1 MGEGEKIILFFV
13 GILFVAIILY
23 VISQS
28 DDNSNTSDNSSND
41 YLGGY
46 DGGHNN
52 YNSINIAQPDDNEIT
67 LNEQN
72 LQTEKNIIMHDI
84 RNLTISST
92 NPCLLVYLIDQSGS
106 MNDKFGNASHTKAV
120 EVTNAIND
128 IIYEVG
134 LRCIGSGGELKNRFE
149 IGIIGYG
156 KQENAV
162 QSGWEGQLSGKWV
175 VSIKNIFEFPLSQD
189 NDKPIWIKPYSVSNT
204 PMTKAFEN
212 AKRLC
217 NDWINWGN
225 HRDCHPP
232 IIINIT
238 DGEAT
243 DAGSSFSYLKNQV
256 EQIKSLRTNYGSVNI
271 LNIHISTRAGDKL
284 LFPNEVNTGDKFEK
298 LLFEMSTPL
307 DENMI
312 RIAQQKGYD
321 VHQNAKG
328 YVFNGNATD
337 LINFLNIGTPQ

>member
-1 MGEGEKIILFFV
+1 MEEGSVVILIILV
-13 GILFVAIILY
+13 IIVIAFIFY
-23 VISQS
+23 VSNQNEE
-28 DDNSNTSDNSSND
+28 NSNNSADD

-52 YNSINIAQPDDNEIT
+52 YDMTNIAQPNEYEAAS
-67 LNEQN
+67 NEQI
-72 LQTEKNIIMHDI
+72 LQIKTEHMHDI

-106 MNDKFGNASHTKAV
+106 MNDKFGNASHSKSV

-128 IIYEVG
+128 ILYEVG
-134 LRCIGSGGELKNRFE
+134 LHCIGSGGELKNRFE
-149 IGIIGYG
+149 IAIVGYG
-156 KQENAV
+156 KQENIV

-175 VSIKNIFEFPLSQD
+175 VSIKNIFEFPLEQE

-243 DAGSSFSYLKNQV
+243 DAGSSFNALKSQV

-321 VHQNAKG
+321 VRQNAKG

>member
-1 MGEGEKIILFFV
+1 MGI
-13 GILFVAIILY
+13 Y
-23 VISQS
+23 
-28 DDNSNTSDNSSND
+28 
-41 YLGGY
+41 
-46 DGGHNN
+46 
-52 YNSINIAQPDDNEIT
+52 IT
-67 LNEQN
+67 
-72 LQTEKNIIMHDI
+72 KKKIMHDL

-106 MNDKFGNASHTKAV
+106 MTETFGNASHTKAV
-120 EVTNAIND
+120 EVAEAIND
-128 IIYEVG
+128 ILYEVG

-149 IGIIGYG
+149 VAIIGYG
-156 KQENAV
+156 KDINTV

-175 VSIKNIFEFPLSQD
+175 VPIKNIFDYPLGQE
-189 NDKPIWIKPYSVSNT
+189 NEKPIWIKPYAGSNT

-232 IIINIT
+232 IVINIT

-243 DAGSSFSYLKNQV
+243 DSGSSFSALKKEV
-256 EQIKSLRTNYGSVNI
+256 EQIKTLHTNYGATKI
-271 LNIHISTRAGDKL
+271 LNIHISTTAGDKL
-284 LFPNEVNTGDKFEK
+284 LFPSDVTTGDRFGR
-298 LLFEMSTPL
+298 LLFDLSSVL
-307 DENMI
+307 DENMV
-312 RIAQQKGYD
+312 RIAQQKGY
-321 VHQNAKG
+321 NINNFAKG

>member
-1 MGEGEKIILFFV
+1 
-13 GILFVAIILY
+13 
-23 VISQS
+23 
-28 DDNSNTSDNSSND
+28 
-41 YLGGY
+41 
-46 DGGHNN
+46 
-52 YNSINIAQPDDNEIT
+52 
-67 LNEQN
+67 
-72 LQTEKNIIMHDI
+72 MHDI

-106 MNDKFGNASHTKAV
+106 MNEKFGNASHTKAV

-128 IIYEVG
+128 ILYEVG

-149 IGIIGYG
+149 IAIIGYG
-156 KQENAV
+156 KQENVV

-175 VSIKNIFEFPLSQD
+175 VSIKNIFEFPLGQE

-243 DAGSSFSYLKNQV
+243 DAGSNFNALKSQV
-256 EQIKSLRTNYGSVNI
+256 EQIKSLRTNYGSVSI

-284 LFPNEVNTGDKFEK
+284 LFPSEVNTGDKFER

-321 VHQNAKG
+321 IRHNAKG

>member
-1 MGEGEKIILFFV
+1 
-13 GILFVAIILY
+13 
-23 VISQS
+23 
-28 DDNSNTSDNSSND
+28 
-41 YLGGY
+41 
-46 DGGHNN
+46 
-52 YNSINIAQPDDNEIT
+52 
-67 LNEQN
+67 
-72 LQTEKNIIMHDI
+72 MHDI

-92 NPCLLVYLIDQSGS
+92 NPCLLVYLIDQSYS
-106 MNDKFGNASHTKAV
+106 MSEQFGNASHNKAF
-120 EVTNAIND
+120 EVAEAIND

-149 IGIIGYG
+149 IAIIGYG
-156 KQENAV
+156 KEKNSA
-162 QSGWEGQLSGKWV
+162 QSGWEGQLTGKWV
-175 VSIKNIFEFPLSQD
+175 VSIKNIFEYPLGQE
-189 NDKPIWIKPYSVSNT
+189 NDKPIWIKPFAEQNT

-225 HRDCHPP
+225 HKDCHPP

-243 DAGSSFSYLKNQV
+243 DAGSGFTPLINETQ
-256 EQIKSLRTNYGSVNI
+256 QIKQLGTNYGKVNI
-271 LNIHISTRAGDKL
+271 LNIHISSKAGDKV
-284 LFPNEVNTGDKFEK
+284 LFPNETPSIDRFGK
-298 LLFEMSTPL
+298 LLFDISTPL

-312 RIAQQKGYD
+312 RIAQQKGYRI
-321 VHQNAKG
+321 NNGAKG

>member
-1 MGEGEKIILFFV
+1 
-13 GILFVAIILY
+13 
-23 VISQS
+23 
-28 DDNSNTSDNSSND
+28 
-41 YLGGY
+41 
-46 DGGHNN
+46 
-52 YNSINIAQPDDNEIT
+52 
-67 LNEQN
+67 
-72 LQTEKNIIMHDI
+72 MHDI

-134 LRCIGSGGELKNRFE
+134 LRCIGSGGDLKNRFE

-156 KQENAV
+156 KQVDAV

-175 VSIKNIFEFPLSQD
+175 VSIKNIFEFPLGQE
-189 NDKPIWIKPYSVSNT
+189 NEKPIWIKPYSVGNT

-217 NDWINWGN
+217 SDWINWGN

-243 DAGSSFSYLKNQV
+243 DAGSNFNALKNQV
-256 EQIKSLRTNYGSVNI
+256 EQIKSLRTNYGPVNI

-312 RIAQQKGYD
+312 RLARNRGY
-321 VHQNAKG
+321 NILNGAKG
-328 YVFNGNATD
+328 YVYNGDSND
-337 LINFLNIGTPQ
+337 LLNFLDIGSQIF

>member
-1 MGEGEKIILFFV
+1 MLYENTVVVFFIVVILLAVTIIV
-13 GILFVAIILY
+13 VK
-23 VISQS
+23 
-28 DDNSNTSDNSSND
+28 SNEETTSSDNTLND
-41 YLGGY
+41 YSEGY

-52 YNSINIAQPDDNEIT
+52 YGNSTNDDDKEIENIKNDGLNSQT
-67 LNEQN
+67 LNN
-72 LQTEKNIIMHDI
+72 NIMYDL

-106 MNDKFGNASHTKAV
+106 MNDKFGNAVHSKAI
-120 EVTNAIND
+120 EVANAIND

-134 LRCIGSGGELKNRFE
+134 LRCIGGGGELKNRFE
-149 IGIIGYG
+149 IAIIGYG
-156 KQENAV
+156 KQENVA
-162 QSGWEGQLSGKWV
+162 QSGWEGQLAGKWV
-175 VSIKNIFEFPLSQD
+175 VSIKNIFDFPLGLE

-243 DAGSSFSYLKNQV
+243 DAGNNFNNLKSQV
-256 EQIKSLRTNYGSVNI
+256 EQIKNLRTNYGNVNV
-271 LNIHISTRAGDKL
+271 LNIHITSRAGDKI
-284 LFPNEVNTGDKFEK
+284 LFPSEMNSNDKFER

-307 DENMI
+307 DENMV
-312 RIAQQKGYD
+312 RIAQSKGYD
-321 VHQNAKG
+321 IRHNAKG
-328 YVFNGNATD
+328 YVFNGNASD

>member
-1 MGEGEKIILFFV
+1 
-13 GILFVAIILY
+13 
-23 VISQS
+23 
-28 DDNSNTSDNSSND
+28 
-41 YLGGY
+41 
-46 DGGHNN
+46 
-52 YNSINIAQPDDNEIT
+52 
-67 LNEQN
+67 
-72 LQTEKNIIMHDI
+72 MHDL

-106 MNDKFGNASHTKAV
+106 MTETFGNASHTKAV
-120 EVTNAIND
+120 EVAEAIND
-128 IIYEVG
+128 ILYEVG

-149 IGIIGYG
+149 VAIIGYG
-156 KQENAV
+156 KDINTV

-175 VSIKNIFEFPLSQD
+175 VPIKNIFDYPLGQE
-189 NDKPIWIKPYSVSNT
+189 NEKPIWIKPYAGSNT

-232 IIINIT
+232 IVINIT

-243 DAGSSFSYLKNQV
+243 DSGSSFSALKKEV
-256 EQIKSLRTNYGSVNI
+256 EQIKTLHTNYGATKI
-271 LNIHISTRAGDKL
+271 LNIHISTTAGDKL
-284 LFPNEVNTGDKFEK
+284 LFPSDVTTGDRFGR
-298 LLFEMSTPL
+298 LLFDLSSVL
-307 DENMI
+307 DENMV
-312 RIAQQKGYD
+312 RIAQQKGY
-321 VHQNAKG
+321 NINNFAKG

>member
-1 MGEGEKIILFFV
+1 MEGGSVVILIILVIIVIAFV
-13 GILFVAIILY
+13 VYA
-23 VISQS
+23 SNQNEENSKNS
-28 DDNSNTSDNSSND
+28 DDD

-46 DGGHNN
+46 DGGHNK
-52 YNSINIAQPDDNEIT
+52 YDITNIAQPNEYEAAS
-67 LNEQN
+67 NEQT
-72 LQTEKNIIMHDI
+72 LQIKTEHMHDI

-106 MNDKFGNASHTKAV
+106 MNDKFGNASHSKSV

-128 IIYEVG
+128 ILYEVG

-149 IGIIGYG
+149 IAIVGYG
-156 KQENAV
+156 KQENIV

-175 VSIKNIFEFPLSQD
+175 VSIKNIFEFPLEQE

-243 DAGSSFSYLKNQV
+243 DAGNSFNALKSQV

-321 VHQNAKG
+321 VRQNAKG

>member
-1 MGEGEKIILFFV
+1 
-13 GILFVAIILY
+13 
-23 VISQS
+23 
-28 DDNSNTSDNSSND
+28 
-41 YLGGY
+41 
-46 DGGHNN
+46 
-52 YNSINIAQPDDNEIT
+52 
-67 LNEQN
+67 
-72 LQTEKNIIMHDI
+72 MHDI

-106 MNDKFGNASHTKAV
+106 MSDRFGNASHSKSI
-120 EVTNAIND
+120 EVANAIND

-149 IGIIGYG
+149 IAIIGYG
-156 KQENAV
+156 KQGDIV

-175 VSIKNIFEFPLSQD
+175 VSIKNIFDYPLGQE
-189 NDKPIWIKPYSVSNT
+189 NDKPIWIKPYAISST

-243 DAGSSFSYLKNQV
+243 DAGSNFNPLKNQV
-256 EQIKSLRTNYGSVNI
+256 EQIKNLRTNYGSVNI
-271 LNIHISTRAGDKL
+271 LNIHISTRVGDKL
-284 LFPNEVNTGDKFEK
+284 LFPNEVTTGDRFEK

-321 VHQNAKG
+321 IRQNARG